1 MLTAGIWAMVMR
13 TLLPLCMSSARTEEE
28 KPLQCTEPEPVEDRD
43 QEPGKRRR
51 GLFRRGT

>member
-1 MLTAGIWAMVMR
+1 MTAGIWAMVMR